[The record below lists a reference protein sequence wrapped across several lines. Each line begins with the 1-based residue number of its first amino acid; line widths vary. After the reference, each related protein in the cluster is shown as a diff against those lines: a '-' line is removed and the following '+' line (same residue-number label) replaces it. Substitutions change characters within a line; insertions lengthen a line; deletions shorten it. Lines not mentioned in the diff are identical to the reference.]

1 MKQSFYARYSI
12 LIAAVS
18 IFLLPFAVVG
28 ALKAKQSNKNDVKN
42 WIPEEYEETQIYR
55 AFRQQFQGEEFIL
68 VSWAGCSLG
77 DDRLELL
84 AQKISPP
91 VQVNVRDGDDFT
103 AYDLAKAQR
112 ILTNSDG
119 PYKYEDAYFGRWRS
133 DGENRQYMLVWPSE
147 EAAGNP
153 EKPNEDAAIAEIVR
167 PNHPLFKT
175 VLTGTRVV
183 DQMTSPPL
191 DLTRA
196 EAVERLTGTLVG
208 PDRRAAELREFAD
221 TPGIEDRVFLRRATR
236 ELLGREP
243 TQEEIDSFLADESP
257 RRRDYLIDALL
268 AENMEPGL
276 DNRQTC
282 LVATLTQEAL
292 NNKAAAVAAIQDL
305 AITECAIPPDDLHMG
320 GPPVDNVAIDNA
332 GQKSLNTLAGF
343 AVLIGSFISWVSLRN
358 VKLVA
363 IVISAGIYSAIL
375 SLSIVWWTGAP
386 VDAILFTMPSL
397 VYVATTSGAIHLTNY
412 YRDVRAS
419 GAPAEGAA
427 GKALHHAALPLS
439 LATGTTAVGL
449 LTLCYTELIPIR
461 VFGFYSAVGVVV
473 AAVLLV
479 FYIPAALE
487 IWKPKLNLKPTG
499 HSDDEPVHEM
509 VRGSGFW
516 WRAGE
521 GVLRHHRLIAA
532 ACFLVMGLIGWGI
545 FRAETSVQLMRLLSP
560 RERIFADYKF
570 LEEELGPLVPM
581 EIVVSIPRD
590 EEDAG
595 LNFLERMYL
604 IDEIEY
610 QVGELPQIGG
620 TMSTVTF
627 ARALDAGQIGLARRS
642 VEAGINKA
650 LLSHRDEFLN
660 GDYLAEKR
668 DPTTQ
673 NVEELWRISARVS
686 ALKNVDYAA
695 FISDLK
701 DAVEPVIGEYRK
713 HGAKGL
719 EVVYTGVVPL
729 VYKAQHSLMDGL
741 VIGFLT
747 DFALV
752 VLVMMIACR
761 DWSAGM
767 VLLFP
772 SALPAVVVFGAMGW
786 IHSFLMQNGWGDL
799 YIDIGYV
806 MAPCVALGVTV
817 DDIVHFM
824 LWYRK
829 GIREGLNRHQSIM
842 LAYRGCARPMYQSW
856 GVIGIG
862 LAIFSLSAFMP
873 TRNFGIMMISMLTV
887 ALVGNL
893 LMLPAILA
901 GPGGAIFAWGI
912 RRKQGRQEARRRAMH
927 ERAPAEPVRQPVGA
941 AAHEAIPEPHLQS
954 DSIRRQ
960 FSGSQA
966 PLGNPTPRSSA
977 S

>member
-28 ALKAKQSNKNDVKN
+28 ALKAKQANKNDVKN
-42 WIPEEYEETQIYR
+42 WIPEEYEETQVYR
-55 AFRQQFQGEEFIL
+55 AFREQFQGEEFIL
-68 VSWAGCSLG
+68 VSWKGCTLG

-91 VQVNVRDGDDFT
+91 VEVNVRDGDDFT

-112 ILTNSDG
+112 TLTDRDG
-119 PYKYEDAYFGRWRS
+119 AYKYEDAYFGRWRD
-133 DGENRQYMLVWPSE
+133 DGESRQVMLVWASVE
-147 EAAGNP
+147 DAGNP
-153 EKPNEDAAIAEIVR
+153 AKPNDAAAIAEIVR
-167 PNHPLFKT
+167 PHHRLFKT

-183 DQMTSPPL
+183 DQMTSEPL
-191 DLTRA
+191 NLDRE
-196 EAVERLTGTLVG
+196 EAIERLTGTLVG
-208 PDRRAAELREFAD
+208 PDRRATALRELAAD
-221 TPGIEDRVFLRRATR
+221 PAIEDLALLQRATR
-236 ELLGREP
+236 ELAGREP
-243 TQEEIDSFLADESP
+243 TQDEIDTFLAEKSP
-257 RRRDYLIDALL
+257 NKRFDLIDALL
-268 AENMEPGL
+268 FNNMAPGL
-276 DNRQTC
+276 DDRQTC

-292 NNKAAAVAAIQDL
+292 NNKAAAVDAMASL
-305 AITECAIPPDDLHMG
+305 AIDECAIPPDDLHMG

-332 GQKSLNTLAGF
+332 GQKSLNTLAGC
-343 AVLIGSFISWVSLRN
+343 AVLIGFVISWVSLRN
-358 VKLVA
+358 VTLVA

-419 GAPAEGAA
+419 GEPAAGAA

-461 VFGFYSAVGVVV
+461 TFGFYSAVGVVV
-473 AAVLLV
+473 STVLLV

-487 IWKPKLNLKPTG
+487 LWKPKLKLKPG
-499 HSDDEPVHEM
+499 SHSEDEPVDQL

-521 GVLRHHRLIAA
+521 GVLRHHWLVAG
-532 ACFLVMGLIGWGI
+532 ACFLVMGLIGVGL

-560 RERIFADYKF
+560 RERIFTDYRF

-590 EEDAG
+590 EDAAG
-595 LNFLERMYL
+595 LSFLERMWL
-604 IDEIEY
+604 IDDIEY
-610 QVGELPQIGG
+610 KVAELPQIGG

-627 ARALDAGQIGLARRS
+627 SRSLDTKPS
-642 VEAGINKA
+642 VFAQSIDATINRA
-650 LLSHRDEFLN
+650 LLSHRDELLN
-660 GDYLAEKR
+660 GDYLAERK
-668 DPTTQ
+668 DPVTGQ
-673 NVEELWRISARVS
+673 PEELWRISARVS
-686 ALKNVDYAA
+686 ALKNVDYAE
-695 FISDLK
+695 FISNLK
-701 DAVEPVIGEYRK
+701 AAVEPVVKSYREQ
-713 HGAKGL
+713 GAKGL
-719 EVVYTGVVPL
+719 EVAYTGVVPL

-741 VIGFLT
+741 VVGFLT

-752 VLVMMIACR
+752 VVVMMIACR

-842 LAYRGCARPMYQSW
+842 LAYRSCARPMYQSW

-862 LAIFSLSAFMP
+862 LAVFALSAFMP

-887 ALVGNL
+887 ALAGNL

-912 RRKQGRQEARRRAMH
+912 RRKQARSEASRHAATR
-927 ERAPAEPVRQPVGA
+927 ERPMEPARQPVGA
-941 AAHEAIPEPHLQS
+941 AAHEAIPDPHLQA
-954 DSIRRQ
+954 DAIRRSY
-960 FSGSQA
+960 SGS
-966 PLGNPTPRSSA
+966 
-977 S
+977 

>member
-12 LIAAVS
+12 LIAAIS

-28 ALKAKQSNKNDVKN
+28 ALKAKQANKNDVKN

-55 AFRQQFQGEEFIL
+55 AFRDQFQGEEFIL
-68 VSWAGCSLG
+68 VSWDGCTLG
-77 DDRLELL
+77 DNRLELL

-91 VQVNVRDGDDFT
+91 VEVNVRDGDDFT
-103 AYDLAKAQR
+103 AYDLAKAER
-112 ILTNSDG
+112 ILTDSEG
-119 PYKYEDAYFGRWRS
+119 PYKYENAYFGRWRTN
-133 DGENRQYMLVWPSE
+133 GENRESMLVWASE
-147 EAAGNP
+147 EDSGDP
-153 EKPNEDAAIAEIVR
+153 KKPNEDAAIAEIVR

-183 DQMTSPPL
+183 DQMTAAPL
-191 DLTRA
+191 NLSRD

-208 PDRRAAELREFAD
+208 PDRRAAELRELAEN
-221 TPGIEDRVFLRRATR
+221 PAIEDLALLRRTTR
-236 ELLGREP
+236 ELAGRGP
-243 TQEEIDSFLADESP
+243 MQEEIDAFLDDNSPSKRADM
-257 RRRDYLIDALL
+257 IDTLL

-276 DNRQTC
+276 DDRQTC
-282 LVATLTQEAL
+282 LVATLTQDAL
-292 NNKAAAVAAIQDL
+292 NNKAAAVTALQDL
-305 AITECAIPPDDLHMG
+305 AVDECAIPPDDLHMG

-343 AVLIGSFISWVSLRN
+343 AVSIGFVISWVSLRN

-375 SLSIVWWTGAP
+375 SLSIVWWTNAP

-412 YRDVRAS
+412 YRDVRAT

-461 VFGFYSAVGVVV
+461 TFGFYSAVGVVV
-473 AAVLLV
+473 SAVLLV

-487 IWKPKLNLKPTG
+487 IWKPKLKLKPNP
-499 HSDDEPVHEM
+499 HRDDEPIHKM
-509 VRGSGFW
+509 IQGSGFW

-521 GVLRHHRLIAA
+521 GVLRHHRLVAA

-560 RERIFADYKF
+560 RERIFADYRF

-581 EIVVSIPRD
+581 EIVVTIPRD
-590 EEDAG
+590 EEAAG
-595 LNFLERMYL
+595 LNFLERLYL
-604 IDEIEY
+604 IEDIEY
-610 QVGELPQIGG
+610 EVRELAQIGG

-627 ARALDAGQIGLARRS
+627 ARSLDDGPAIWRKS

-650 LLSHRDEFLN
+650 LLSHRNEFLN
-660 GDYLAEKR
+660 GDYLAEQK
-668 DPTTQ
+668 DLTTQ
-673 NVEELWRISARVS
+673 KDEELWRISARVS

-695 FISDLK
+695 FISELK
-701 DAVEPVIGEYRK
+701 GAVEPVIDDYRK
-713 HGAKGL
+713 QGAKGL
-719 EVVYTGVVPL
+719 EVIYTGVVPL

-741 VIGFLT
+741 VIGYLT

-752 VLVMMIACR
+752 VLVIMIACR

-772 SALPAVVVFGAMGW
+772 SALPAAVVFGAMGW
-786 IHSFLMQNGWGDL
+786 IHSLMMQNGWGDL
-799 YIDIGYV
+799 YIDIGFV

-873 TRNFGIMMISMLTV
+873 TRNFGIMMVSMLTV

-912 RRKQGRQEARRRAMH
+912 RRKQARSEARRHAAH

-941 AAHEAIPEPHLQS
+941 AAHESIPGPHHQS
-954 DSIRRQ
+954 DSIRRS
-960 FSGSQA
+960 FSGS
-966 PLGNPTPRSSA
+966 
-977 S
+977 